1 MNIDIQ
7 KVRLQMPEKTRV
19 IPPVEY
25 LEQINQRFGFGYRY
39 LLTQKKLSR
48 LGQAT
53 KLMYA
58 PRGLDRYA

>member
-39 LLTQKKLSR
+39 LQTEKKLRR
-48 LGQAT
+48 LERST
-53 KLMYA
+53 KIMLCGWWA
-58 PRGLDRYA
+58 